1 MIESDLS
8 TTLAETTTTVRSAV
22 VTQRQAPKIH
32 RRRKLCRMAHST
44 IVDVQLC
51 LRDSVLQ
58 KFPEYAGIVKVIQV
72 QFVDGIVKVQNMMV
86 RTSSQ

>member
-51 LRDSVLQ
+51 LRDFCVAEVSRIRRNCEGYSGAVC
-58 KFPEYAGIVKVIQV
+58 
-72 QFVDGIVKVQNMMV
+72 
-86 RTSSQ
+86 